1 MRAVL
6 LIFALALAGTISS
19 TQESAAQGID
29 CRNPPTGAEVQV
41 CRNPEILELEERM
54 TRRYYRLRDELR
66 GRDRYQLEQ
75 EQFAWREQR
84 RQCKHD
90 PRCVHAIYLRRLDE
104 LREYRADNRGYQPD
118 PRNFRPDQRE
128 YRRY

>member
-1 MRAVL
+1 MRAAFL
-6 LIFALALAGTISS
+6 TFLLALTVSFSLTSGA
-19 TQESAAQGID
+19 AAQGID

-41 CRNPEILELEERM
+41 CRHPELLELDERM

-66 GRDRYQLEQ
+66 GRDRYELEQ
-75 EQFAWREQR
+75 DQFAWREAR

-104 LREYRADNRGYQPD
+104 LREYRPGPRGNR
-118 PRNFRPDQRE
+118 QR
-128 YRRY
+128 Y

>member
-1 MRAVL
+1 MRAALSVL
-6 LIFALALAGTISS
+6 ALALAVTLSATS
-19 TQESAAQGID
+19 ESAAQGID

-41 CRNPEILELEERM
+41 CRHPELLELDERM

-75 EQFAWREQR
+75 DQFAWREAR

-90 PRCVHAIYLRRLDE
+90 PRCVHGIYMRRLDE
-104 LREYRADNRGYQPD
+104 LREYRPG
-118 PRNFRPDQRE
+118 PRDYRQR
-128 YRRY
+128 Y

>member
-6 LIFALALAGTISS
+6 FVPLLALAAVVSGSS
-19 TQESAAQGID
+19 PAAAQGID

-41 CRNPEILELEERM
+41 CRHPELLELDERM

-66 GRDRYQLEQ
+66 GRDRFELEQ
-75 EQFAWREQR
+75 DQFAWREAR

-90 PRCVHAIYLRRLDE
+90 PRCVHGIYLRRLEE
-104 LREYRADNRGYQPD
+104 LREYRPG
-118 PRNFRPDQRE
+118 PR
-128 YRRY
+128 RRY